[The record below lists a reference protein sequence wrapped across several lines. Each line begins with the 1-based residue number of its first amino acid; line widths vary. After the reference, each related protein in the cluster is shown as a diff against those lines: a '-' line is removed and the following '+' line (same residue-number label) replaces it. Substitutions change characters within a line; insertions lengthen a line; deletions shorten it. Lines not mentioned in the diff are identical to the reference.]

1 MGPTRGFFS
10 VVQFCP
16 DLNRG
21 ECANVGVVLV
31 VPQVG
36 FLDVRLSEDN
46 EGPKQRF
53 GKDAYDDARLTVAK
67 KGIEGRLRHEG
78 KDWRG
83 PEDLQQFGKR
93 EGNNLVLT
101 TPKVILVEDPLSELN
116 ELYQR
121 LVHVEPQHRWRQPKP
136 DLRTAFEQKLLGVP
150 LIKNIEVDIPEYG
163 KLKVPYAYKNG
174 VLNLIRPE
182 GFPIDEASA
191 TTKANDLAVKGHLI
205 YRHRQ
210 DQGRRQKLIVVGGF
224 DASAPEAL
232 KRRIDFVL
240 TEHDAR
246 LVREDHIDEF
256 VEEVRREAHS

>member
-1 MGPTRGFFS
+1 MGPMRGFFS

-16 DLNRG
+16 DLDRG

-31 VPQVG
+31 VPQVD
-36 FLDVRLSEDN
+36 FLEVRLSEDN

-78 KDWRG
+78 KDWTG

-101 TPKVILVEDPLSELN
+101 TPKVILVENPRPELD

-121 LVHVEPQHRWRQPKP
+121 LVHVEPQRRRRQPKP
-136 DLRTAFEQKLLGVP
+136 DLRTAFEQKLFGVP
-150 LIKNIEVDIPEYG
+150 LIKDIEVEIPEYG
-163 KLKVPYAYKNG
+163 KLEVPYAYQNG
-174 VLNLIRPE
+174 VLNLVRPE

-191 TTKANDLAVKGHLI
+191 TAKANDLAVKGHLI
-205 YRHRQ
+205 YRHPR

-232 KRRIDFVL
+232 KHRIDFVL
-240 TEHDAR
+240 KEHDAR

>member
-1 MGPTRGFFS
+1 MGPMRGFFS

-16 DLNRG
+16 DLDRG

-36 FLDVRLSEDN
+36 FLNVRLSEDN

-67 KGIEGRLRHEG
+67 KGIEGRLRDEG
-78 KDWRG
+78 KDWKG
-83 PEDLQQFGKR
+83 PEDLQRFGKR
-93 EGNNLVLT
+93 EGNNLLLT
-101 TPKVILVEDPLSELN
+101 TPKVILVEDPLSELD

-121 LVHVEPQHRWRQPKP
+121 LVHMDPQRRRRQPKP

-150 LIKNIEVDIPEYG
+150 LIKDIEVEIPEYG
-163 KLKVPYAYKNG
+163 KLEVPYAYKNG

-182 GFPIDEASA
+182 GFPIGEASA

-205 YRHRQ
+205 YRHPRG
-210 DQGRRQKLIVVGGF
+210 QGPIQKLIVVGAF
-224 DASAPEAL
+224 DASAPESL

-240 TEHDAR
+240 KEHDAR